1 MTNDEFNKRMEFS
14 VEQQA
19 QSAADIQ
26 IMREVHEA
34 DVKLLK
40 DQHRSLTDVVNS
52 VLGIVGHLV
61 TAQQKTEAA
70 QQKTEAAQQRTNA
83 KLAEL
88 ADRLNVFILFV
99 ERYIGGNGGRTSPE
113 HP

>member
-1 MTNDEFNKRMEFS
+1 MTNDEFNKRMEFI

-19 QSAADIQ
+19 QFTADIQ
-26 IMREVHEA
+26 IMRDVHEA

-40 DQHRSLTDVVNS
+40 DQHRSLTDVVNG

-70 QQKTEAAQQRTNA
+70 QQRTDA